1 MNFHKLRSM
10 AFDQLKLQSYYR
22 ARAAQ
27 YDEIYLKVE
36 RQCDLSKIRDW
47 LPPKFHEAHV
57 LEIACGT
64 GYWTQY
70 IAPRAA
76 SLLAIDAAD
85 ETLSIAKGRLDIPTV
100 VFQIGDAYDLP
111 KLPKNLNAAF
121 AGFWFSHVPKSRIR
135 EFLKGLSNCLQPH
148 SRVVFLDNL
157 YVEGS
162 SSRITEEDSEGNTY
176 QTRQL
181 ANGSTHKVLKNFP
194 TECEMHDAIKG
205 IGRDAQWTC
214 WDYYW
219 AFEYRTNEVDWNS

>member
-1 MNFHKLRSM
+1 MSFNPLT
-10 AFDQLKLQSYYR
+10 LQTYYS
-22 ARAAQ
+22 ARAAR

-36 RQCDLSKIRDW
+36 RQSDLSKIRNW
-47 LPPKFHEAHV
+47 LPSKFDRAHV

-76 SLLAIDAAD
+76 SLVAIDTAA
-85 ETLSIAKGRLDIPTV
+85 ETLSIAKARLDIPTV

-111 KLPKNLNAAF
+111 KVPQNFNAAF

-135 EFLKGLSNCLQPH
+135 EFLKGLSNRLQPH

-162 SSRITEEDSEGNTY
+162 SSRITEVDAEGNTY

-181 ANGSTHKVLKNFP
+181 ANGSTYKVLKNFP
-194 TECEMHDAIKG
+194 TECEMHDAIQG

-219 AFEYRTNEVDWNS
+219 AFEYRTHEVDPNA